1 MPLKKYILCCK
12 YFVVSNNSATFVP
25 MKKIFKFLSSNIK
38 ILKYLLVA
46 VVFLVAMF
54 ASREHNLQTRIKNT
68 ITIKELKKEID
79 YYQTKS
85 KQNQERLQELKS
97 DTNDLE
103 KFARERYRMHAPNE
117 DVYVVDY
124 E

>member
-1 MPLKKYILCCK
+1 
-12 YFVVSNNSATFVP
+12 